1 MGALENVVPLHGR
14 WRTAAVLSLAQLSGY
29 SRVTALAG
37 ASLIVVLVGF
47 AGQRFLT
54 DILAGLLMFFEG
66 WFAVGDTV
74 TIEPWSLSGVVE
86 EVSLRSTTLRAVTG
100 ETIRVNNSA
109 VYAARVLPKGV
120 RDAEV
125 ELMVTDEARCRRVV
139 EEVAAI
145 VPAGPTRFVRRP
157 WVAETETLDE
167 GLVRVLILASVAH
180 GREWLRGKFP
190 PHPSQTRAPGGLIPP
205 GPVVL

>member
-14 WRTAAVLSLAQLSGY
+14 WRTAPVLSLAQLSGY

-86 EVSLRSTTLRAVTG
+86 ELSLRSTTLRAVTG

-139 EEVAAI
+139 EEVAQI
-145 VPAGPTRFVRRP
+145 VPAGP
-157 WVAETETLDE
+157 
-167 GLVRVLILASVAH
+167 
-180 GREWLRGKFP
+180 
-190 PHPSQTRAPGGLIPP
+190 
-205 GPVVL
+205 